1 VAALSVV
8 APVYNEEAH
17 LAEFIERCVR
27 AASACAGDEFEIVL
41 VDDGSVDRSREVI
54 REAMRRHPGSVKLLE
69 LSRNFGQQAAFHAGL
84 AYARGDVIVTLDSD
98 LQDPPEVIPR
108 LVEKLAE
115 GFDVVYARRVSARGK
130 PWGASGHR
138 GLKAF
143 GAFMFHQLMSR
154 TQSNPI
160 PADVGEFRCLRRS
173 LLDRLLEFPE
183 SMIFIPG
190 LVAYLGFDAGFS
202 HYMRGTRGDR
212 APTTLRH
219 LTARALDALT
229 TFSVTPTI
237 IVMILGLAAWAA
249 PLTVLVW
256 AGWELLLGPGLSVTT
271 LTWLVGSAAWATV
284 CFSLAVIAHY
294 VGRIF
299 IEVKRRPRYFIKRVV
314 EKPDD
319 R

>member
-1 VAALSVV
+1 VATLSVV

-17 LAEFIERCVR
+17 LAEFIERCMR
-27 AASACAGDEFEIVL
+27 AAGACPADEFEIVL

-115 GFDVVYARRVSARGK
+115 GLDVVYARRVSAQGK

-138 GLKAF
+138 GLKAV
-143 GAFMFHQLMSR
+143 GAFMFHRVMSR
-154 TQSNPI
+154 TRINPI
-160 PADVGEFRCLRRS
+160 PADVGEFRCFRRS
-173 LLDRLLEFPE
+173 LVDRLLEFPE
-183 SMIFIPG
+183 SMIFMPG
-190 LVAYLGFDAGFS
+190 LVAYLGFDSGFS
-202 HYMRGTRGDR
+202 HYVRGTRRDR

-219 LTARALDALT
+219 LTARALDAMT
-229 TFSVTPTI
+229 TFSVMPTI
-237 IVMILGLAAWAA
+237 LVMILGLAAWAA
-249 PLTVLVW
+249 PLAALVW
-256 AGWELLLGPGLSVTT
+256 VGWELFLGPGLSVTA
-271 LTWLVGSAAWATV
+271 LAWLVGSVAWATL

-299 IEVKRRPRYFIKRVV
+299 IEVKRRPRYFVKKVV

-319 R
+319 